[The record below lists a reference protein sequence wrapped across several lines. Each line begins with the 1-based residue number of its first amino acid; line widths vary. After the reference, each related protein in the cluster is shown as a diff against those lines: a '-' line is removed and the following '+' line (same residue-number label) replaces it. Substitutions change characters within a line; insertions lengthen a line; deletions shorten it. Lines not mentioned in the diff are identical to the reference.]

1 MWLYNEEVS
10 NHSKCK
16 AIELKKKMI
25 CQYSNVRIFSHF
37 DHEMT
42 LTFGDLGDLFG
53 RSPIS
58 MDYFYQISKSE
69 SVHIGVQKTYSI
81 HLY

>member
-1 MWLYNEEVS
+1 MWLYNKEVS

-16 AIELKKKMI
+16 AFELKKKMI
-25 CQYSNVRIFSHF
+25 CQYSNFRLFFHF

-42 LTFGDLGDLFG
+42 LTLTFRDLGDLFG

-58 MDYFYQISKSE
+58 MDYFYQILK
-69 SVHIGVQKTYSI
+69 SVHIGVQ
-81 HLY
+81 